1 MDKLMLLI
9 AGILEITW
17 AVSMKMSEGFTRPLP
32 SLITAVGYILSA
44 VFLSMALKNLPL
56 STTYAVWTGMGIAG
70 TAILGIFLFS
80 ESVSPLQCAFMAM
93 ILIGIVGLELAG

>member
-17 AVSMKMSEGFTRPLP
+17 AGSMKMSEGFTRPLP
-32 SLITAVGYILSA
+32 SFITAVGYILSA